1 MRLQGREQEGFG
13 RRGGIE
19 DLKELASEQS
29 SWEIASSSD
38 YSYAPIAV
46 TATDWFCEA
55 PSADW
60 SASGGGMTQLLSAVP
75 EQRGN
80 AVTRQSCFGLWHTG
94 SALAMHRQCSRM
106 RVG

>member
-1 MRLQGREQEGFG
+1 MRRRRWQGALVRLVGMQGLQGREQEGFG

-38 YSYAPIAV
+38 YYAPIAA

-60 SASGGGMTQLLSAVP
+60 SASGHDTTAF
-75 EQRGN
+75 
-80 AVTRQSCFGLWHTG
+80 SC
-94 SALAMHRQCSRM
+94 A
-106 RVG
+106 